1 MLRQR
6 IESSGD
12 NAIGKPHSVCVFSR
26 EDVLETMR
34 KKRPDFITSSDKRIF
49 VALVI
54 LIAFCAVLVWW
65 SGRLFGVS

>member
-12 NAIGKPHSVCVFSR
+12 NAIGKPHSVCVFSQ
-26 EDVLETMR
+26 EDVFETMR
-34 KKRPDFITSSDKRIF
+34 KKRPEFITPRDKRNF
-49 VALVI
+49 LALAI